1 MSIDPGAT
9 SDNVEPAA
17 TSPAPPKSGQPTPG
31 ELLREGRER
40 HGLSVQQV
48 ADELHLDLKVIHALE
63 ANDFQ
68 LLGVPVYAK
77 GHLRKYAS
85 LVGLSPDMVITHY
98 QALGDIPVVP
108 QVVPAV
114 TATASQLRPRGSSRV
129 PLWIVAGA
137 VVAAGALWLAGW
149 LLDRLESG
157 ESAQTSSAAAL
168 VVPETAA
175 RQSDIQP
182 EQEQEAVIEPQE
194 AETPPETE
202 TSPAAPTPSAAAPVA
217 GNVSVR
223 LQFSAASWVEVY
235 DARGQRLMYGI
246 GQPGEARTLSGE
258 PPLKVTLGVAAAVA
272 MQVNDQSV
280 PVPRRAGK
288 DAARFTVAADGS
300 VR

>member
-1 MSIDPGAT
+1 MSIDPGGA

-17 TSPAPPKSGQPTPG
+17 TPPTPPRSGQPTPG
-31 ELLREGRER
+31 ELLREERER
-40 HGLSVQQV
+40 RGLSVQQM
-48 ADELHLDLKVIHALE
+48 ADELHLDVKVINALE

-85 LVGLSPDMVITHY
+85 VLGLSPDEVITHY
-98 QALGDIPVVP
+98 QALSDIPAMP
-108 QVVPAV
+108 DVVPAV
-114 TATASQLRPRGSSRV
+114 TAPPQLRPRVSLRV

-149 LLDRLESG
+149 LLDRLQPG
-157 ESAQTSSAAAL
+157 EPAQTSSSTTL
-168 VVPETAA
+168 VVPEVAA
-175 RQSDIQP
+175 PQADAQP
-182 EQEQEAVIEPQE
+182 EQAVIEPDE

-202 TSPAAPTPSAAAPVA
+202 ASSAEETPPATAAPAA
-217 GNVSVR
+217 GNVTVR
-223 LQFSAASWVEVY
+223 LQFSAASWTEIY

-246 GQPGEARTLSGE
+246 GRPGEVRTLSGE
-258 PPLKVTLGVAAAVA
+258 PPLKVTLGVASAVA
-272 MQVNDQSV
+272 MEVNDQSV